1 MEKQI
6 NEDSMQPVINP
17 EKIIQ
22 WAGLLT
28 AILKSKQLGLL
39 EKQKF
44 TTRNIAALFGCV
56 H

>member
-22 WAGLLT
+22 WAGLPT
-28 AILKSKQLGLL
+28 ACNIKIQ
-39 EKQKF
+39 
-44 TTRNIAALFGCV
+44 TTGPPGEAEI
-56 H
+56 